1 MRIFVLSSH
10 KPVPAAPAASSTAI
24 PAAAM
29 PRRNAPVVMFVLP
42 LLLSVGSIGGNIVEP
57 KGRHGMKSPI
67 SHPVITLHFM
77 QHGKIN
83 PSSLLSVKAGLSRPE
98 ADHTDPVQ
106 LL

>member
-42 LLLSVGSIGGNIVEP
+42 SWYRSVVLAE
-57 KGRHGMKSPI
+57 
-67 SHPVITLHFM
+67 TL
-77 QHGKIN
+77 
-83 PSSLLSVKAGLSRPE
+83 
-98 ADHTDPVQ
+98 
-106 LL
+106 